1 MVILHQWMNLDQ
13 PILLEMPIKVWA
25 ECIPM
30 LMYKAIACCYGAV
43 IGAALRAR
51 VRMPRMSVEARVL
64 ATTM

>member
-43 IGAALRAR
+43 VGATLRAQ
-51 VRMPRMSVEARVL
+51 VRMPPFSVGTRVI